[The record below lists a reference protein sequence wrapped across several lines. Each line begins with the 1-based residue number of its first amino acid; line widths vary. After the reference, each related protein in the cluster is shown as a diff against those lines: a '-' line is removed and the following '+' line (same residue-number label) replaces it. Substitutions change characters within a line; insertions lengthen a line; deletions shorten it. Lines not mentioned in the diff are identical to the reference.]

1 MLTEATP
8 TAPIDVRQQQAAY
21 VGGCALGP
29 LSTLSIRLVTRWLRK
44 SRAVWCEFRSICG
57 DDHAVA
63 VVPLVLNPV
72 FETMTGEAPAS
83 FSLFPNSDD
92 RRI

>member
-1 MLTEATP
+1 MLTEAIP
-8 TAPIDVRQQQAAY
+8 TAPIDVRQQHAAY
-21 VGGCALGP
+21 VGGRALSSLP
-29 LSTLSIRLVTRWLRK
+29 TLSIWLVTRRLRK
-44 SRAVWCEFRSICG
+44 SRAVWCESRSICS
-57 DDHAVA
+57 DNHAVA
-63 VVPLVLNPV
+63 VLALVLNPV